1 MLHTHICNYVSSLI
15 ISNSKEHIRHCLLY
29 EYQLGHSATEATRN
43 ICQAVGQDSTTL
55 RTALNW
61 FDRFR
66 NQDYSLQ
73 DMARSGRPTTIN
85 LDELKQLLERDPSLT
100 TTAVALTPPT
110 ASVLLLRN
118 NVEANLLEIAIFEE
132 IEENV
137 RNDFIE
143 ENRDTVSGAVT
154 STR

>member
-1 MLHTHICNYVSSLI
+1 MQ
-15 ISNSKEHIRHCLLY
+15 NSKEHIRHCLLY

-73 DMARSGRPTTIN
+73 DMARSGGGLSSFGLPLVPFT
-85 LDELKQLLERDPSLT
+85 
-100 TTAVALTPPT
+100 
-110 ASVLLLRN
+110 
-118 NVEANLLEIAIFEE
+118 
-132 IEENV
+132 
-137 RNDFIE
+137 
-143 ENRDTVSGAVT
+143 
-154 STR
+154 